1 MATFIPNITEV
12 YKPPTQLP
20 LNIDRV
26 ERMLKMREA
35 LYQDGAKKVR
45 SLYES
50 AFNSPMLRD
59 GNIKRRDEYLKLIND
74 GLKNVS
80 GMDLSLAQNQNIAA
94 NMFQPVLED
103 ENIVKDI
110 AFTRNYQKE
119 VSKAEGLRNSSNAED
134 RKRYWDT
141 GVKYMQYKAEEF
153 KNADEQ
159 TALGM
164 SAPKFVENVDL
175 LTYAQEMFKDSG
187 ISVKQDQV
195 SGGYIYTK
203 KNGDVVYP
211 VTQEYVATLFNQD
224 PAIKQMLQAQSYV
237 KRKDFVKQ
245 NALTYGGEQ
254 QSEIA
259 YLTNA
264 VKDQVQ
270 NAQDELAANEK
281 TLQQSRNELHAI
293 SQMLKKNGVKDV
305 ESSESYLQAKEKI
318 AQYEAVI
325 QQKRQ
330 HLLNNTQINYN
341 SMDDLRFAVDNA
353 NTYNS
358 YSGIVQDVAKMLSYK
373 DSEFTMKADPYAMEK
388 YQAELNLK
396 NQMIM
401 ENIRQANRIALDWQQ
416 ALNDIQADKLRKEMG
431 LSPTTGRGGRG
442 GSTTE
447 TAEEKKER
455 LKREIEEKNE
465 EEQRMGAD

>member
-26 ERMLKMREA
+26 ERMLRLRESM
-35 LYQDGAKKVR
+35 YQDGAKKVR

-50 AFNSPMLRD
+50 AFNSPLLRD

-74 GLKNVS
+74 GLKSVS
-80 GMDLSLAQNQNIAA
+80 GMDLSLTQNQNVAA
-94 NMFQPVLED
+94 SLFQPVLED
-103 ENIVKDI
+103 ENIIKDI

-119 VSKAEGLRNSSNAED
+119 ISKAEGLRNSSNAED

-159 TALGM
+159 TAMGM
-164 SAPKFVENVDL
+164 SAPKFVENVDIL
-175 LTYAQEMFKDSG
+175 SYAQEMFKESG

-237 KRKDFVKQ
+237 QRKDFVKQ

-254 QSEIA
+254 QAEMA
-259 YLTNA
+259 YLVNG

-281 TLQQSRNELHAI
+281 TLEQSKNELHAI

-318 AQYEAVI
+318 AQYEQVI
-325 QQKRQ
+325 RQKRQ
-330 HLLNNTQINYN
+330 NLLDNTQINYN
-341 SMDDLRFAVDNA
+341 SIEDLRYAIDNA
-353 NTYNS
+353 STYNS
-358 YSGIVQDVAKMLSYK
+358 YSGLVQSVAKMLSYK
-373 DSEFTMKADPYAMEK
+373 DSEFTMKAEPYAMEK

-401 ENIRQANRIALDWQQ
+401 ENIRQANRIALDYQQ
-416 ALNDIQADKLRKEMG
+416 MLNNIQEAEIRKQKG
-431 LSPTTGRGGRG
+431 LPAGGGRGGRG

-455 LKREIEEKNE
+455 LKNEIQEKKNIKN
-465 EEQRMGAD
+465 ATSF

>member
-26 ERMLKMREA
+26 ERMLRLRESM
-35 LYQDGAKKVR
+35 YQDGAKKVR

-50 AFNSPMLRD
+50 AFNSPLLRD

-74 GLKNVS
+74 GLKSVS
-80 GMDLSLAQNQNIAA
+80 GMDLSLTQNQNVAA
-94 NMFQPVLED
+94 SLFQPVLED
-103 ENIVKDI
+103 ENIIKDI

-119 VSKAEGLRNSSNAED
+119 ISKAESLRNSSNAED
-134 RKRYWDT
+134 KKRYWDT

-164 SAPKFVENVDL
+164 SAPKFVENVNL

-224 PAIKQMLQAQSYV
+224 PAIKQMLQVQSYV

-254 QSEIA
+254 QSEMA

-318 AQYEAVI
+318 VQYEQVI
-325 QQKRQ
+325 RQKRQ
-330 HLLNNTQINYN
+330 NLLDNTQINYN
-341 SMDDLRFAVDNA
+341 SIEDLRYAIDNA
-353 NTYNS
+353 STYNS
-358 YSGIVQDVAKMLSYK
+358 YSGLVQSVAKMLSYK
-373 DSEFTMKADPYAMEK
+373 DSEFTMKAEPYAM
-388 YQAELNLK
+388 
-396 NQMIM
+396 
-401 ENIRQANRIALDWQQ
+401 
-416 ALNDIQADKLRKEMG
+416 
-431 LSPTTGRGGRG
+431 
-442 GSTTE
+442 
-447 TAEEKKER
+447 
-455 LKREIEEKNE
+455 
-465 EEQRMGAD
+465 